1 MFKIKRIIFP
11 LLFIFLIKAEV
22 FAQNKIQV
30 LILTGRQ
37 NHRWELTTPALK
49 QMYIKSGRFDVEVSL
64 SPDTIKQ
71 GDLFKYN
78 VIVNNWNDY
87 PENDTKWPKDTE
99 DAIND
104 FVKMGGGI
112 VFFHA
117 SSTAFY
123 DWPEFHQMAGGTWR
137 DNVTRHGRPHTFEVK
152 ISDVDH
158 PITRGMKGFTTTDEL
173 WVNTVI
179 TGEPEILATA
189 FASAQN
195 RGAEKDE
202 PMVFCTH
209 FGKGRGYYIALGHD
223 VAAIENLGF
232 QTLMLRGTEWAAT
245 NKVRIPIPDELRIAD
260 KSTSKQS
267 SRGSTKKD

>member
-1 MFKIKRIIFP
+1 MTVKE
-11 LLFIFLIKAEV
+11 LIKIAQDTFTACEATLVAKNHDYSRGDDGLRNFKLCENMQLAEAENGIMV
-22 FAQNKIQV
+22 RLCDKFARIANLLHADSKV
-30 LILTGRQ
+30 
-37 NHRWELTTPALK
+37 
-49 QMYIKSGRFDVEVSL
+49 KSESIE
-64 SPDTIKQ
+64 DTI
-71 GDLFKYN
+71 D
-78 VIVNNWNDY
+78 
-87 PENDTKWPKDTE
+87 
-99 DAIND
+99 DAINY

-123 DWPEFHQMAGGTWR
+123 HWTEFHQMAGGTWR
-137 DNVTRHGRPHTFEVK
+137 DNVTRHGRPNTFEVK
-152 ISDVDH
+152 ISDIDH

-179 TGEPEILATA
+179 TGEPEIFATA

-245 NKVRIPIPDELRIAD
+245 NKVRIPIPNELRIAD